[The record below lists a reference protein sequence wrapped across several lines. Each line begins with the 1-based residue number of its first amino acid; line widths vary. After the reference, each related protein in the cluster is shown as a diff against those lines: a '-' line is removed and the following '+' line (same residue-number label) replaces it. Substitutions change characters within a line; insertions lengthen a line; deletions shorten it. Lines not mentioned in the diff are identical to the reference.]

1 MPLVFM
7 RICRYKF
14 SLKLGILKGVCVVGI
29 TFGVIHVAEAVVYGY
44 ILCKGLLP
52 NVKDLIRTERL

>member
-14 SLKLGILKGVCVVGI
+14 SLTLGILKGVCVVGI
-29 TFGVIHVAEAVVYGY
+29 TFGVIHEAEAVV
-44 ILCKGLLP
+44 
-52 NVKDLIRTERL
+52 